1 MQKKTLMN
9 LINLLVNPINITFK
23 DTMTSRREEH
33 EAYLERILSN
43 SLSSANPSKE
53 TYQRA
58 QKDSFT
64 YYNDLK
70 FGLMHKY
77 NDWDLLDIEGSKVI
91 ENIYGETLKITRK
104 EKIDFSL
111 ENKRDSIKHEL
122 ASNLKLMPGIGLQ
135 TEMKL
140 KAEGYESFYD
150 LLDHPTYSKNAEKLI
165 EKIENNCFIK
175 EFNLLKNLNKYPNSK
190 NSTLKALSSLDPFNL
205 KFMDIETLGLS
216 SAPIILIGI
225 AEIKGKYIESNQYL
239 LREKAEEPALIEA
252 YLSHIDEA
260 SVHVTYNGAVFDIPF
275 IKNRARLYRIDC
287 NLDQTHF
294 DLMYPARNLWKDIL
308 PNCKLTT
315 IEEHLFN
322 IKRIDDVPG
331 AYIPDYYRTYLT
343 TKNIGPL
350 VPIIEHNRMDIVSL
364 ADFLMKIYEESFK

>member
-1 MQKKTLMN
+1 MKVKLDFFSYFKLNN
-9 LINLLVNPINITFK
+9 LNFK

-33 EAYLERILSN
+33 EAYLEKILSN
-43 SLSSANPSKE
+43 SLTSANPSKE
-53 TYQRA
+53 TLERA
-58 QKDSFT
+58 RLDSLT
-64 YYNDLK
+64 YFNNLK
-70 FGLMHKY
+70 FGLMNKY

-91 ENIYGETLKITRK
+91 ENIYGETLRIRRK

-111 ENKRDSIKHEL
+111 ENQREKVKHEL

-140 KAEGYESFYD
+140 KEEGYNTFYD
-150 LLDHPTYSKNAEKLI
+150 LLDHPSYSKNAEKLI
-165 EKIENNCFIK
+165 EKIETECFIK
-175 EFNLLKNLNKYPNSK
+175 EFNLFKYLNKYPDSK
-190 NSTLKALSSLDPFNL
+190 NSTLKSLSSLDPFNL

-216 SAPIILIGI
+216 NAAIILIGV
-225 AEIKGKYIESNQYL
+225 AEIKGNCIESNQYL
-239 LREKAEEPALIEA
+239 LRNKEEEPAVIEA

-260 SVHVTYNGAVFDIPF
+260 SVHVTYNGANFDIPF
-275 IKNRARLYRIDC
+275 IQNRANRYRINC

-294 DLMYPARNLWKDIL
+294 DLIYPARSLWKDKL

-322 IKRIDDVPG
+322 IKREDDVPG

-343 TKNIGPL
+343 TNNIGPL

-364 ADFLMKIYEESFK
+364 AHFLMRIYEESF

>member
-216 SAPIILIGI
+216 SSPIILIGI

>member
-1 MQKKTLMN
+1 MLFLAVNCHIHTLHS
-9 LINLLVNPINITFK
+9 IYISK

-33 EAYLERILSN
+33 EAYLEKILSN

-53 TYQRA
+53 AYERGRLDSLTY
-58 QKDSFT
+58 F
-64 YYNDLK
+64 NNLK

-77 NDWDLLDIEGSKVI
+77 KDWDFSDIEGSRVI
-91 ENIYGETLKITRK
+91 ENVYGETLKITRK

-111 ENKRDSIKHEL
+111 ENKNKSIKEHL
-122 ASNLKLMPGIGLQ
+122 ASNLKLMPGIGFQ

-140 KAEGYESFYD
+140 KENGYNTFYD
-150 LLDHPTYSKNAEKLI
+150 LLNHPTYARNAERMI
-165 EKIENNCFIK
+165 EKIEKDCFIK
-175 EFNLLKNLNKYPNSK
+175 EFKLLKSLSKYPNSR

-216 SAPIILIGI
+216 NAAIILLGI
-225 AEIKGKYIESNQYL
+225 AEIKGNYIESNQYL
-239 LREKAEEPALIEA
+239 LRKKEEEPALIES

-260 SVHVTYNGAVFDIPF
+260 SVHVTYNGAKFDIPF
-275 IKNRARLYRIDC
+275 IKNRARLYRMDC
-287 NLDQTHF
+287 NLDQTHY
-294 DLMYPARNLWKDIL
+294 DLMYPARNLWKDKL

-322 IKRIDDVPG
+322 IKRDDDVPG

-350 VPIIEHNRMDIVSL
+350 IPIIEHNRMDIVSL
-364 ADFLMKIYEESFK
+364 AHFLMRIYEESF

>member
-9 LINLLVNPINITFK
+9 LINLLVYPINITFK

-70 FGLMHKY
+70 FGLVHKY

-104 EKIDFSL
+104 QKIDFSL

-140 KAEGYESFYD
+140 KDEGYESFYD

-165 EKIENNCFIK
+165 EKIEKDCFIK
-175 EFNLLKNLNKYPNSK
+175 EFKLLKKLNKYPNSK
-190 NSTLKALSSLDPFNL
+190 NSTLKALNSLDPFNL

-260 SVHVTYNGAVFDIPF
+260 SVHVTYNGAIFDIPF

-287 NLDQTHF
+287 KLDQTHF
-294 DLMYPARNLWKDIL
+294 DLIYPARNLWKDIL

-322 IKRIDDVPG
+322 IKRVDDVPG

-364 ADFLMKIYEESFK
+364 ADFLMKIYEESF

>member
-1 MQKKTLMN
+1 MSSGRK
-9 LINLLVNPINITFK
+9 
-23 DTMTSRREEH
+23 EH
-33 EAYLERILSN
+33 EAYLEYVLSK

-58 QKDSFT
+58 QKDSPT
-64 YYNDLK
+64 YFDNLK
-70 FGLMHKY
+70 LGLMNKY
-77 NDWDLLDIEGSKVI
+77 KDWDLLDIEGSTLI
-91 ENIYGETLKITRK
+91 ENIYGETLKISRR

-111 ENKRDSIKHEL
+111 ENKRKSIKNEL
-122 ASNLKLMPGIGLQ
+122 VSNLKLVPGIGMQ
-135 TEMKL
+135 TELNL
-140 KAEGYESFYD
+140 KRNGYDTLYD
-150 LLDHPTYSKNAEKLI
+150 LLDYDIYSKNAEILIDKI
-165 EKIENNCFIK
+165 EKNCFIK
-175 EFNLLKNLNKYPNSK
+175 EFNLLKELNKYPNSK
-190 NSTLKALSSLDPFNL
+190 NSTLKALNSLNPFNL

-216 SAPIILIGI
+216 NAPIILLGI

-239 LREKAEEPALIEA
+239 LRTKEEEPALIEA

-260 SVHVTYNGAVFDIPF
+260 SVHVTYNGASFDIPF
-275 IKNRARLYRIDC
+275 IKNRARLYRMNC

-294 DLMYPARNLWKDIL
+294 DLIYPARNLWKDIL

-315 IEEHLFN
+315 IEEYLFN

-331 AYIPDYYRTYLT
+331 AYIPGYYESYLS

-350 VPIIEHNRMDIVSL
+350 IPIIEHNRMDIVSL

>member
-1 MQKKTLMN
+1 MS
-9 LINLLVNPINITFK
+9 
-23 DTMTSRREEH
+23 SRREEH
-33 EAYLERILSN
+33 EDYLRRMISN
-43 SLSSANPSKE
+43 SSSPRSPLNDTIERVHSNRTVE
-53 TYQRA
+53 TAHSNQTIE
-58 QKDSFT
+58 KIPKNSLN

-70 FGLMHKY
+70 FGLMNKY
-77 NDWDLLDIEGSKVI
+77 KDWDFLDIEGSKKI
-91 ENIYGETLKITRK
+91 ENIYGETLKITRRQ
-104 EKIDFSL
+104 KIDFSL
-111 ENKRDSIKHEL
+111 ENKNESIKREL

-140 KAEGYESFYD
+140 KREGYKTHYD
-150 LLDHPTYSKNAEKLI
+150 LLNHPVYSKRAEKLI
-165 EKIENNCFIK
+165 NRIEKNCFIK
-175 EFNLLKNLNKYPNSK
+175 DFKLFRSLNKYPNSK
-190 NSTLKALSSLDPFNL
+190 NSTIKSLSSLDPFNL

-225 AEIKGKYIESNQYL
+225 AEIKGKYIESNQYM
-239 LREKAEEPALIEA
+239 LRQKEEEPALIEA

-260 SVHVTYNGAVFDIPF
+260 SVHVTYNGASFDIPF

-322 IKRIDDVPG
+322 IKRVDDVPG
-331 AYIPDYYRTYLT
+331 AYIPDYYNTYLV
-343 TKNIGPL
+343 TKNLGPL
-350 VPIIEHNRMDIVSL
+350 IPIIEHNRMDIVSL
-364 ADFLMKIYEESFK
+364 ADFLMKIYEESF

>member
-1 MQKKTLMN
+1 M
-9 LINLLVNPINITFK
+9 
-23 DTMTSRREEH
+23 SRREEH

-53 TYQRA
+53 TYERA
-58 QKDSFT
+58 RKDSYT
-64 YYNDLK
+64 YYNNLK
-70 FGLMHKY
+70 FGLMNKY
-77 NDWDLLDIEGSKVI
+77 KDWDFSDIEGSEVI
-91 ENIYGETLKITRK
+91 ENEYGNTLKITRK
-104 EKIDFSL
+104 KKIDFSL
-111 ENKRDSIKHEL
+111 ENKKGSVKREL

-135 TEMKL
+135 MEMKL
-140 KAEGYESFYD
+140 KREGYKTIYD
-150 LLDHPTYSKNAEKLI
+150 LKNHPSYSKKADKLI
-165 EKIENNCFIK
+165 KKIEKNCFIK
-175 EFNLLKNLNKYPNSK
+175 EYDLLKYLNKYPNS
-190 NSTLKALSSLDPFNL
+190 NNMTLKSLSSLDPFNL

-239 LREKAEEPALIEA
+239 LRNKEEEPAVIKA

-260 SVHVTYNGAVFDIPF
+260 SVHVTYNGASFDIPF
-275 IKNRARLYRIDC
+275 IKNRARRYRIDC

-294 DLMYPARNLWKDIL
+294 DLMFPARNLWKDVL

-322 IKRIDDVPG
+322 IKREEDVPG
-331 AYIPDYYRTYLT
+331 AYIPDYYNTYLV

-350 VPIIEHNRMDIVSL
+350 IPIVEHNRTDIVSL
-364 ADFLMKIYEESFK
+364 ADFLMKMYEESF

>member
-1 MQKKTLMN
+1 MS
-9 LINLLVNPINITFK
+9 
-23 DTMTSRREEH
+23 SRREEH
-33 EAYLERILSN
+33 EAYLEKILAN

-53 TYQRA
+53 TYERA
-58 QKDSFT
+58 RKDSFT
-64 YYNDLK
+64 YFNNLK

-77 NDWDLLDIEGSKVI
+77 KDWDLLDIEGSKVI

-104 EKIDFSL
+104 QKIDFHL
-111 ENKRDSIKHEL
+111 ENNNEIIKKEL
-122 ASNLKLMPGIGLQ
+122 SSNLKLMHGIGLQ

-140 KAEGYESFYD
+140 KRKGYKTLYD
-150 LLDHPTYSKNAEKLI
+150 LSDHPKYSKRVEKLI
-165 EKIENNCFIK
+165 KRIEKNCFIN
-175 EFNLLKNLNKYPNSK
+175 EFNLLKELDKYSNSK
-190 NSTLKALSSLDPFNL
+190 NSTLKALNSLDPFNL

-239 LREKAEEPALIEA
+239 LRDKTEEPALIEA

-260 SVHVTYNGAVFDIPF
+260 SVHVTYNGAIFDIPY
-275 IKNRARLYRIDC
+275 IKNRSRLYRIDC

-294 DLMYPARNLWKDIL
+294 DLIYPARNLWKDIL

-322 IKRIDDVPG
+322 IKRADDVPG

-364 ADFLMKIYEESFK
+364 ADFLMKIYEESF